1 MSNLTR
7 NLDVL
12 IKIINMI
19 NKPIKYVLSGST
31 SLKLQGVD
39 VIPRDID
46 IFTDKEGVDYFYSI
60 LLNYIIIKPEILD
73 TDIATSYYSKYI
85 IDGVEIEII
94 SDIKNKKNNLI
105 DKYNYIV
112 YKEYKNVNI
121 PVMSLEKELE
131 SYKRLNRKEKVEKIE
146 DVLNKI

>member
-1 MSNLTR
+1 MNNLTR

-19 NKPIKYVLSGST
+19 DKPIKYVLSGST

-39 VIPRDID
+39 VIPHDID
-46 IFTDKEGVDYFYSI
+46 IFTNKDGIYYFYSI
-60 LLNYIIIKPEILD
+60 LFNYTIIKPEILD

-94 SDIKNKKNNLI
+94 SDFIIKNGNVVSKFNNI
-105 DKYNYIV
+105 I
-112 YKEYKNVNI
+112 YKEYKGTKI
-121 PVMSLEKELE
+121 PIISLEQELE
-131 SYKRLNRKEKVEKIE
+131 GYRRLNRKEKVEKIKE
-146 DVLNKI
+146 VLNKI

>member
-1 MSNLTR
+1 M
-7 NLDVL
+7 
-12 IKIINMI
+12 
-19 NKPIKYVLSGST
+19 
-31 SLKLQGVD
+31 
-39 VIPRDID
+39 
-46 IFTDKEGVDYFYSI
+46 F
-60 LLNYIIIKPEILD
+60 NYAIIKPEILD

-94 SDIKNKKNNLI
+94 SDIKNKKNSLI